1 MLQQHP
7 YQLALHKYMFELLE
21 ERYHMHSNIISRIS
35 HYLVTEQDLR
45 EFSLMLGDMYEKAY
59 TKALNDY
66 HIQLEAA
73 GIKVAVSYGT
83 KSDK

>member
-1 MLQQHP
+1 MIGQNP
-7 YQLALHKYMFELLE
+7 YQVALHKYMFELLE
-21 ERYHMHSNIISRIS
+21 ERYHHHSNIISRVG

-66 HIQLEAA
+66 HTQLEAA
-73 GIKVAVSYGT
+73 GVKVAISYGG
-83 KSDK
+83 KSNK